1 MPTRV
6 YLDESEVVPLLTKMR
21 LPRWV
26 ILELASSVAGER
38 ANVSLDDPPSATG
51 YESWR
56 WGTRFSREHAAL
68 KTLGWASCEKDQIS
82 GICNAELGIKLVVC
96 NTDSN
101 TGNPFRSPKNLC
113 EKGAASCRLIDK
125 NSGQIS
131 MRFIQEEIDDDLW
144 YLCQYFCEQYIS
156 VEISRPSSEMAG
168 IIRAFSDRIIIAKPG
183 EIPGIRRVV
192 VPQEFAD
199 VPRPRASRKR
209 PG

>member
-1 MPTRV
+1 VSTRIFV
-6 YLDESEVVPLLTKMR
+6 AETEVVPLLTRMR

-26 ILELASSVAGER
+26 ILELVSSVAGER
-38 ANVSLDDPPSATG
+38 ANVSPDDPPGATG

-56 WGTRFSREHAAL
+56 WGTRFSREHEAL
-68 KTLGWASCEKDQIS
+68 KTLGWVACEKDQIS
-82 GICNAELGIKLVVC
+82 GIRNAASGIKLVVC

-125 NSGQIS
+125 NSGQIP
-131 MRFIQEEIDDDLW
+131 MRFIQDEIDDDLW
-144 YLCQYFCEQYIS
+144 YLCQFSGTVHSI
-156 VEISRPSSEMAG
+156 EISRPSSEVAG
-168 IIRAFSDRIIIAKPG
+168 TITKFSDRIIIARPG

-209 PG
+209 P